1 MLNGFLTIIKQNHKP
16 SVQNVDTI
24 LKITHYENILFD
36 IKTVVTKSGH
46 TLSFHVMPYY
56 LLILF
61 SITINVQ

>member
-1 MLNGFLTIIKQNHKP
+1 MLNVFLTIIKHNHKP
-16 SVQNVDTI
+16 SVENVDTI
-24 LKITHYENILFD
+24 LRITHYENILFD
-36 IKTVVTKSGH
+36 IKTVVTKSSH

>member
-1 MLNGFLTIIKQNHKP
+1 MLNVFLTIIKHNHKS
-16 SVQNVDTI
+16 SVENVDTI

-36 IKTVVTKSGH
+36 IKTVVTKSSH